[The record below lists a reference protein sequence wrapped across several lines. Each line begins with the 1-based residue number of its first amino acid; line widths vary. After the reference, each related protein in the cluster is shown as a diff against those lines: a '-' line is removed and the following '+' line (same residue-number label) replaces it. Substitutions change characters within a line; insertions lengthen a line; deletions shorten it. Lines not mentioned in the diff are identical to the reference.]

1 MSDEKSWPRRG
12 YKRKAF
18 RKKVTFKVE
27 IHPQSV
33 ASPAWSALGDG
44 YQNGTGID
52 LSSHGAQ
59 LETFAPIEKGDV
71 IGLKFSLAAQ
81 GKVVEALGRVVTVA
95 SLAKG
100 KKRVGVEFTA
110 LSAAAKKYL
119 ESILMIYSG

>member
-1 MSDEKSWPRRG
+1 MEKSWPKRG
-12 YKRKAF
+12 YKRKAY

-33 ASPAWSALGDG
+33 ASAAWGALGGG

-59 LETFAPIEKGDV
+59 IETFAPVEKDDV
-71 IGLKFSLAAQ
+71 IGLKFSLATQ

-95 SLAKG
+95 ALTKG
-100 KKRVGVEFTA
+100 KKRVGVEFTS
-110 LSAAAKKYL
+110 LSSAAKKYL
-119 ESILMIYSG
+119 ESILLIYSG